1 MKTYHELLKDIIANG
16 EQHSDRTGVGTF
28 RVFGR
33 QFRHDLREGFPLLTT
48 KKMFMRGTF
57 EELRWFLSGSTNIA
71 DLDPCVHQWWDKW
84 ADLDGDLGPVYGYQL
99 REYGS
104 GYDQVANL
112 VDMIMNNPS
121 SRRIVATTWNPEQV
135 EAMKLPCCHG
145 LVIQCAAYEDGGLS
159 VSMYQR
165 SADVFLGV
173 PVNIASYA
181 LLTHMLAAVTGCYA
195 KELIISFGDLHLY
208 SNHVKQAEEQLG
220 RKPFSLPS
228 LSVNVDKQLTADDA
242 LEALLG
248 IQWNDINLD
257 NYHSYDAITA
267 PLAV

>member
-1 MKTYHELLKDIIANG
+1 MKSYHDLLTDIMTNG
-16 EQHSDRTGVGTF
+16 REHSDRTGVGTR

-33 QFRHDLREGFPLLTT
+33 QWRHNLRDDYPLITT
-48 KKMFMRGTF
+48 KKMFMRGIF

-84 ADLDGDLGPVYGYQL
+84 ADLDGDLGPIYGYQL

-104 GYDQVANL
+104 GFDQIHNL
-112 VDMIMNNPS
+112 ITQIMETPD

-135 EAMKLPCCHG
+135 AAMKLPCCHG
-145 LVIQCAAYEDGGLS
+145 LVIQLAAYEDGGLS
-159 VSMYQR
+159 LSMYQR

-181 LLTHMLAAVTGCYA
+181 LLTHMLAAVTGRWA
-195 KELIISFGDLHLY
+195 NELVITFGDLHLY
-208 SNHVKQAEEQLG
+208 SNHIKQAEEQLG
-220 RKPFSLPS
+220 RKPFSLPT
-228 LSVNVDKQLTADDA
+228 LSVEVSAQETADDA
-242 LEALLG
+242 FEALLG
-248 IQWNDINLD
+248 ITWDDIKLD
-257 NYHSYDAITA
+257 NYHHYDAIKA